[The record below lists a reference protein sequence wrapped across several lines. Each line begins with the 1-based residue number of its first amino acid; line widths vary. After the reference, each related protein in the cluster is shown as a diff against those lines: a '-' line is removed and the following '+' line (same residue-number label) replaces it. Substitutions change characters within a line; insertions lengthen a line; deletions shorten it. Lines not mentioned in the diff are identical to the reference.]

1 MSIDWNWGI
10 FLQEAPFG
18 NTTYL
23 GWLWSGFQVTVALS
37 ITAWIIAFLVGSIFG
52 ILRTVPNRFLSG
64 LGTLYVELFRNV
76 PLIVQFFTWYLV
88 VPELLPEDLGMWFKA
103 ELDPNIQFFLSSM
116 ICLGLFTAA
125 RVCEQVRAAIQSLP
139 RGQKNAALAMGL
151 TLPQAYR
158 YVLLPNA
165 YRVIVPPMTSE
176 MMNLVKNSAI
186 ASTIGLVD
194 MAAQAGKLLDYSAH
208 AWDTAVIVGIVWG
221 TILAVMRL
229 SSFAPI
235 AWFAK
240 AYVNVFRSIPLV
252 MVLLWFYLI
261 VPGFL
266 QNVLGLS
273 PKTDIRL
280 ISAMVAFSMFEAAY
294 YSEIIRAGIQSISR
308 GQSSAALA
316 LGMTHWQSMKLIILP
331 QAFRA
336 MVPLLLTQGIV
347 LFQDTSLVYVLS
359 LADFFRTA
367 STIGERDGTQ
377 VEMILFAGA
386 VYFVISLSASL
397 LVSYLKKRTV

>member
-1 MSIDWNWGI
+1 MYEFDWSSIVPS
-10 FLQEAPFG
+10 LP
-18 NTTYL
+18 YL
-23 GWLWSGFQVTVALS
+23 LDGLVITLKITVTAVV
-37 ITAWIIAFLVGSIFG
+37 IG
-52 ILRTVPNRFLSG
+52 IL
-64 LGTLYVELFRNV
+64 
-76 PLIVQFFTWYLV
+76 
-88 VPELLPEDLGMWFKA
+88 
-103 ELDPNIQFFLSSM
+103 
-116 ICLGLFTAA
+116 
-125 RVCEQVRAAIQSLP
+125 
-139 RGQKNAALAMGL
+139 
-151 TLPQAYR
+151 
-158 YVLLPNA
+158 
-165 YRVIVPPMTSE
+165 
-176 MMNLVKNSAI
+176 
-186 ASTIGLVD
+186 
-194 MAAQAGKLLDYSAH
+194 
-208 AWDTAVIVGIVWG
+208 WG
-221 TILAVMRL
+221 TMLAVMRL
-229 SSFAPI
+229 SSFAPV

-273 PKTDIRL
+273 PKNDIRL

-336 MVPLLLTQGIV
+336 GIV

-377 VEMILFAGA
+377 VEMILFAGF

-397 LVSYLKKRTV
+397 LVSYLKRRTA